1 MKVVKINKYLAL
13 VLILSVLAMACQC
26 PLSSVFVGSTPT
38 PELTPTQAEPTSTPL
53 PPLPPQVIQ
62 VAPARGEEQPLDAPL
77 RLVFDQPMDEKT
89 VEVAFSIEPA
99 VAGEFEWVSPRT
111 VQFKPAG
118 EGFER
123 ATRYT
128 VTIDEKASSEK
139 DVSMKEA
146 VRFEFATV
154 GYLEV
159 GAVQPADETE
169 EVATDAVVTVVFNR
183 PVVPLTAIEDQDNLP
198 QPLTF
203 VPPVRGTGEWINTSI
218 YAFTPAEDAGFDPA
232 TTYKA
237 RVEAGLTDTTG
248 GVLEEDFTWAFTTIM
263 PAVVATYPA
272 KQTTYVSLEP
282 AIHVAF
288 NQPMDRDGA
297 EDFFELRNLS
307 TDEVVTGDFEW
318 RDGGLVLPDRKTY
331 EPYQWSWSAGA
342 GRERVGAETMI
353 FTPDRPLDFDTT
365 YKATIGDG
373 APGATGS
380 AGTESSHTW
389 TFDTIREPRILSTSP
404 RDGQQDARPWGGLEI
419 AFSSPMDPESINGN
433 FTINP
438 PVDASDVYTYWW
450 DSDTELEISF
460 PIEASADYEV
470 TISGAVRGRYGHEL
484 GEDTT
489 VRWRTRAYDPMVY
502 LHSLGKI
509 VTYNAYTRTLAMV
522 TVRNLDDVHF
532 SLYRM
537 PLDDFLR
544 ATGSNSW
551 DFWDD
556 YSGRPEYLIRDWT
569 LDVNPPLNQRS
580 LYGTKLSEREDGLL
594 EPGLYFLQV
603 RPGTIYPEAR
613 YGSLH
618 ASKEILVVSRHNL
631 NVKTTVSQTLAWA
644 TDLRSGDVLPDLP
657 VTVMDDVGDV
667 MDQGS
672 TDQDGVF
679 LGRKTQSRDRWSP
692 VYVFLGDPENPGPD
706 FGLTV
711 NQWDSGIGPWEFNL
725 PVNYNVSD
733 YAGYFFT
740 DRPIYRPGQT
750 VYFKGVVREDD
761 DAHYTLPDQAR
772 KVHVSISDAEGK
784 TIHSED
790 LELSDMGTVDGEIE
804 LDEEASLGNYV
815 IQATY
820 LESKDAQFY
829 TNFQVAEYRKPE
841 FQVEVETDR
850 PEYANGDPINVTAQ
864 ATYFF
869 GGAVADAEVSYVVL
883 TNDYTFRYQG
893 EGRWD
898 FDDRS
903 YDYWWWWRRPSDS
916 YGERIA
922 EGEGVTDADGRFTFE
937 LDADIAEE
945 TSSQIF
951 TLEATVTDV
960 NNQAVSNRTTAIVH
974 KGNFYIGLSP
984 ERYVGQVDEEN
995 QVDLIVVDWE
1005 SEPVPNQEVTVVF
1018 AKRNWYSVQKQAED
1032 GRFYWESVVE
1042 DVPVFTSTVE
1052 TDDEGLGQVSF
1063 TPEEGGTYKIIAT
1076 GTDEAG
1082 NEVRSSTFTWV
1093 SGRSYISWRRDNND
1107 RIDLVT
1113 DKQQYQ
1119 VGDTASILVPHPYQG
1134 EVEALVTVERGYIY
1148 EHWVE
1153 TLETNS
1159 EQIEIPITED
1169 LIPNVFVSVMI
1180 FQGSDENEGGGT
1192 PSFKV
1197 GYAQLAIDT
1206 TEKELS
1212 IELTPD
1218 RAADEHYQ
1226 PGDEVTYDI
1235 DVTDS
1240 AGRPV
1245 EAELALDLVDLA
1257 VLTLA
1262 DRPGPGLLNYFWRER
1277 GLGVGTA
1284 SGLTL
1289 SGDRISEELG
1299 DEVKGMGGGGGG
1311 EEFGPVRERFPDLA
1325 YWNPDL
1331 RTDEDGHGR
1340 FSVELPDNLTTWRL
1354 TARGVDV
1361 ETLVG
1366 EAQVDIISTKSLLL
1380 RPVAPRFFVV
1390 GDEAELAVIAH
1401 NNTDDPLDV
1410 EVALQAQGLTLDE
1423 AARTDATIPANDKVK
1438 LVWPVTAQD
1447 VEEVTLRFGARSA
1460 QADLTDAVEIT
1471 LPVYRYST
1479 PEVVATAGY
1488 LDEDGERLE
1497 AVALPPRYDP
1507 TQGELSVHIDPSLAA
1522 GMVDGLEYLEHYP
1535 YECTEQTVSRFLPN
1549 VVTYRVFEELGV
1561 ARPDLEERLPGLVSQ
1576 GLQRLYNQ
1584 QHYDG
1589 GWGWWVRDDS
1599 RPYLTAYVLL
1609 GLIEAD
1615 RTGFTVDRDV
1625 MNRAARYL
1633 RGSLRSRRDLQEH
1646 WKANEQAFILYVLAE
1661 AGIGDLSRMETLF
1674 QQRDAL
1680 DTFGEAYLAMAYG
1693 ALEEKRQA
1701 RIDTL
1706 LSDITSDAIVSA
1718 TGAHWEEERVDYYA
1732 MNTDTRS
1739 TAIVLA
1745 ALARIDP
1752 DNALAANSVRW
1763 LMVARRDGY
1772 WETTQETAWAI
1783 LALTDWMVATGEL
1796 EGNYA
1801 WRVQVNGELL
1811 GEGEVDQD
1819 NLKETSKLQVE
1830 VARLLAE
1837 EANRVLIQ
1845 RDAPPG
1851 ETQSAGRLYY
1861 SMYLRY
1867 FKPVEDVTALDRG
1880 IIVSRRYTRI
1890 DCDPE
1895 TEAEAED
1902 CPAAVDEAQVGD
1914 VIQVNLTVIA
1924 PHDLHYVVVED
1935 PFPAGAEGVDV
1946 SLETTSIAQEGPQA
1960 TRTDRTHPWWG
1971 GWGAWWFRHTEMRD
1985 EKAVLFATYL
1995 PKGTYEYTYLIR
2007 ASLPGEFRTIPTH
2020 AYEMY
2025 FPEVFGRSDGGL
2037 FTIQTE
2043 ANTND

>member
-1 MKVVKINKYLAL
+1 VKDVRINKYLAIL
-13 VLILSVLAMACQC
+13 LILSVLAMACQC
-26 PLSSVFVGSTPT
+26 PLSSVFVRSTPT
-38 PELTPTQAEPTSTPL
+38 PELAPTAAGPTPTPL

-62 VAPARGEEQPLDAPL
+62 IAPARGEEQPLDAPL
-77 RLVFDQPMDEKT
+77 QFVFDQPMDEEA
-89 VEVAFSIEPA
+89 VESAFSIEPQ
-99 VAGEFEWVSPRT
+99 VAGAFEWVSPRA
-111 VQFKPAG
+111 VQFRPAG
-118 EGFER
+118 AGFKR

-128 VTIDEKASSEK
+128 VTIDEQARSDK
-139 DVSMKEA
+139 DVSMKA
-146 VRFEFATV
+146 PVRFEFATV

-169 EVATDAVVTVVFNR
+169 EVVTDAVVTVAFNR
-183 PVVPLTAIEDQDNLP
+183 PVVPLVAIEDQDNLP

-203 VPPVRGTGEWINTSI
+203 TPPVRGTGEWINTSI
-218 YAFTPAEDAGFDPA
+218 YAFTPAEDDGFDPA

-237 RVEAGLTDTTG
+237 RIGAGLTDTTG
-248 GVLEEDFTWAFTTIM
+248 GVLEEDFTWEFTTIM
-263 PAVVATYPA
+263 PAVVGAYPGR
-272 KQTTYVSLEP
+272 QTTYVSLEP
-282 AIHVAF
+282 AVHVAF
-288 NQPMDRDGA
+288 NQPMDRDGV

-307 TDEVVTGDFEW
+307 TDETVAGAFEW
-318 RDGGLVLPDRKTY
+318 RDEGLVLPDRKTY

-342 GRERVGAETMI
+342 GPERVGAETMI
-353 FTPDRPLDFDTT
+353 FTPDQPLDFDTA
-365 YKATIGDG
+365 YRATVDAG

-380 AGTESSHTW
+380 AGTESSYTW

-404 RDGQQDARPWGGLEI
+404 RDGEQSARPWGGLEI
-419 AFSSPMDPESINGN
+419 TFSSPMDPESINGN
-433 FTINP
+433 FTISP
-438 PVDASDVYTYWW
+438 SVDLGARDVYTHWW
-450 DSDTELEISF
+450 DSDTKLEISF
-460 PIEASADYEV
+460 PIKASADYEV

-502 LHSLGKI
+502 LHSMGRI

-522 TVRNLDDVHF
+522 TVRNVEDVHF

-551 DFWDD
+551 NFWKN
-556 YSGRPEYLIRDWT
+556 YNGRKEHLVREWT
-569 LDVNPPLNQRS
+569 MDVNPPLNQRS
-580 LYGTKLSEREDGLL
+580 LYGTKLAEREDGLL
-594 EPGLYFLQV
+594 DPGLYFLQV
-603 RPGTIYPEAR
+603 RPGEIYPEAR
-613 YGSLH
+613 YGSLSS
-618 ASKEILVVSRHNL
+618 SKEILVVSRHNL
-631 NVKTTVSQTLAWA
+631 SVKTTVSQTLAWA
-644 TDLRSGDVLPDLP
+644 TDLRSGDVSPDMP
-657 VTVMDDVGDV
+657 VTVMDDAGDV
-667 MDQGS
+667 MDRGS

-679 LGRKTQSRDRWSP
+679 LGRKDQSRDRWSP
-692 VYVFLGDPENPGPD
+692 VYVFLGDPENPGAD
-706 FGLTV
+706 FSLAI
-711 NQWDSGIGPWEFNL
+711 NQWDSGIGPWQFGL
-725 PVNYNVSD
+725 PMNYDISG

-750 VYFKGVVREDD
+750 VYFKGVIRADD
-761 DAHYTLPDQAR
+761 DAHYALPDDE
-772 KVHVSISDAEGK
+772 KLVHISISDAEGK

-790 LELSDMGTVDGEIE
+790 LELSDVGTVDGEIE
-804 LDEEASLGNYV
+804 LDEEASLGNYS

-829 TNFQVAEYRKPE
+829 TSFQVAEYRKPE
-841 FQVEVETDR
+841 FQVEVKTDR
-850 PEYANGDPINVTAQ
+850 LEYANGDQINVTAQ

-869 GGAVADAEVSYVVL
+869 GGLVADAEVRYVVL
-883 TNDYTFRYQG
+883 SNDYTFRYQG
-893 EGRWD
+893 KGRWD

-903 YDYWWWWRRPSDS
+903 YDYWWWWRQPGGS

-945 TSSQIF
+945 TSSQNF
-951 TLEATVTDV
+951 TLEVTVTDV
-960 NNQAVSNRTTAIVH
+960 NNQEVSNRTTAIVH
-974 KGNFYIGLSP
+974 KGHFYIGLSP
-984 ERYVGQVDEEN
+984 ERYVGRVNEEN
-995 QVDLIVVDWE
+995 QVDLITVDWE
-1005 SEPVPNQEVTVVF
+1005 SEPLPDQEVTVVF
-1018 AKRNWYSVQKQAED
+1018 ARRNWYSVQKQGED
-1032 GRFYWESVVE
+1032 GRYYWESGVE
-1042 DVPVFTSTVE
+1042 DVPVFTTTVE
-1052 TDDEGLGQVSF
+1052 TDAEGLGQVSF
-1063 TPEEGGTYKIIAT
+1063 TPEAGGTYKVIAT
-1076 GTDEAG
+1076 GVDRAG

-1134 EVEALVTVERGYIY
+1134 EVEALVTVERGYVY

-1169 LIPNVFVSVMI
+1169 LIPNVFVSVVV

-1197 GYAQLAIDT
+1197 GYAQLSIDT
-1206 TEKELS
+1206 TEKELN

-1226 PGDEVTYDI
+1226 PGDEATYDVH
-1235 DVTDS
+1235 VTDS
-1240 AGRPV
+1240 AGDPV

-1262 DRPGPGLLNYFWRER
+1262 DRPGMGLLNYFWRER
-1277 GLGVGTA
+1277 GLGVNTA
-1284 SGLTL
+1284 VGLTL

-1331 RTDEDGHGR
+1331 RTDEDGR
-1340 FSVELPDNLTTWRL
+1340 AQISVELPDNLTTWRL
-1354 TARGVDV
+1354 TARGVDAR
-1361 ETLVG
+1361 TLVG
-1366 EAQVDIISTKSLLL
+1366 EAQVDVISTKSLLL

-1390 GDEAELAVIAH
+1390 GDEAELAVVIH
-1401 NNTDDPLDV
+1401 NNTNDPLDV
-1410 EVALQAQGLTLDE
+1410 EVALQAQGLE
-1423 AARTDATIPANDKVK
+1423 IHGAARTQTSIPANDKVK
-1438 LVWPVTAQD
+1438 LAWPVTVLD
-1447 VEEVTLRFGARSA
+1447 SDEVTLRFGARSA
-1460 QADLTDAVEIT
+1460 QADLADAVEIA

-1488 LDEDGERLE
+1488 MDEDGERLE

-1507 TQGELSVHIDPSLAA
+1507 TQGELSVHVDPSLAA
-1522 GMVDGLEYLEHYP
+1522 GMVESLEYLEHFP

-1561 ARPDLEERLPGLVSQ
+1561 ARPDLEARLPALVNRA
-1576 GLQRLYNQ
+1576 LQRLYNQ
-1584 QHYDG
+1584 QHYNG
-1589 GWGWWVRDDS
+1589 GWGWWVQDES

-1609 GLIEAD
+1609 GMIEAD
-1615 RTGFTVDRDV
+1615 RAGFTVDRNV

-1633 RGSLRSRRDLQEH
+1633 RGSLRSRRDLEEH

-1693 ALEEKRQA
+1693 VLEEVKQS

-1706 LSDITSDAIVSA
+1706 LSDITSDALLSA

-1745 ALARIDP
+1745 ALARLDP
-1752 DNALAANSVRW
+1752 DNALGANTVRW
-1763 LMVARRDGY
+1763 LMAVRKSGR
-1772 WETTQETAWAI
+1772 WETTQENVWAI
-1783 LALTDWMVATGEL
+1783 LGLTDWMVATGEL
-1796 EGNYA
+1796 EGHYG
-1801 WRVQVNGELL
+1801 WRVTVNGELL

-1819 NLKETSKLQVE
+1819 NLKETTQLQIE

-1845 RDAPPG
+1845 RDAPVG
-1851 ETQSAGRLYY
+1851 EVNGEGRLYY

-1880 IIVSRRYTRI
+1880 VIVSRRYTRV
-1890 DCDPE
+1890 DCDG
-1895 TEAEAED
+1895 D
-1902 CPAAVDEAQVGD
+1902 NGCPAVDEAQVGD
-1914 VIQVNLTVIA
+1914 VIQVNLTIIA

-1946 SLETTSIAQEGPQA
+1946 SLKTTSIAQEGPQA
-1960 TRTDRTHPWWG
+1960 IRTDRSHPWWG

-2007 ASLPGEFRTIPTH
+2007 ASLPGEFRAIPTH

-2037 FTIQTE
+2037 FTIYTE
-2043 ANTND
+2043 ANDQ

>member
-1 MKVVKINKYLAL
+1 VKAVKINKYLAVL
-13 VLILSVLAMACQC
+13 LILSVLAMACQC
-26 PLSSVFVGSTPT
+26 PLSSVFVRSTPT
-38 PELTPTQAEPTSTPL
+38 IEATPKPTGPTPTPL

-62 VAPARGEEQPLDAPL
+62 VSPARGEEQPLDAPL
-77 RLVFDQPMDEKT
+77 QMVFDQPMDEET
-89 VEVAFSIEPA
+89 VESAFSIEPQ
-99 VAGEFEWVSPRT
+99 VAGVFEWVSPRA
-111 VQFKPAG
+111 VQFRPSAD
-118 EGFER
+118 GFER

-128 VTIDEKASSEK
+128 VTIDEGARSEK
-139 DVSMKEA
+139 DVSMKEPM
-146 VRFEFATV
+146 RFDFATV

-169 EVATDAVVTVVFNR
+169 DVATDAVVTVVFNR
-183 PVVPLTAIEDQDNLP
+183 PVVPLVAIEDQGNLP

-203 VPPVRGTGEWINTSI
+203 TPPVRGTGEWLNTSI
-218 YAFTPAEDAGFDPA
+218 YTFTPLEEDGFDPA

-237 RVEAGLTDTTG
+237 RIGAGLTDTTG
-248 GVLEEDFTWAFTTIM
+248 GVLEEDFTWEFTTIM
-263 PAVVATYPA
+263 PAVVAAYPGR
-272 KQTTYVSLEP
+272 QTTYVSLEP

-288 NQPMDRDGA
+288 NQPMDRDGV
-297 EDFFELRNLS
+297 EDFFELRNPS
-307 TDEVVTGDFEW
+307 TDEIVAGAFEW
-318 RDGGLVLPDRKTY
+318 RDEGLVLPSRKTY
-331 EPYQWSWSAGA
+331 EPYQWSWSVGA
-342 GRERVGAETMI
+342 GPERVGVETLI
-353 FTPDRPLDFDTT
+353 FTPDQPLDFDTT
-365 YKATIGDG
+365 YRATVDAG

-380 AGTESSHTW
+380 AGTESSYTW

-404 RDGQQDARPWGGLEI
+404 RDGEQNARPWGGLEVT
-419 AFSSPMDPESINGN
+419 FSSPMDPESINGN
-433 FTINP
+433 FTIDL
-438 PVDASDVYTYWW
+438 PVGAGDLSSRDVYTYWW
-450 DSDTELEISF
+450 DSDTKLEISF
-460 PIEASADYEV
+460 PIEPSADYEV

-489 VRWRTRAYDPMVY
+489 VRWRTRAYEPMVY

-522 TVRNLDDVHF
+522 TVRNVEDVHF

-551 DFWDD
+551 NFWNN
-556 YSGRPEYLIRDWT
+556 YNGRKEHLVREWT
-569 LDVNPPLNQRS
+569 LDVSPPLNQRS
-580 LYGTKLSEREDGLL
+580 LYGTKLAEQDDGLL
-594 EPGLYFLQV
+594 DPGLYFLQV
-603 RPGTIYPEAR
+603 RPGTVYPEAR
-613 YGSLH
+613 GRSVSS
-618 ASKEILVVSRHNL
+618 SKEILVVSRHNVS
-631 NVKTTVSQTLAWA
+631 VKTSSNQTLAWV
-644 TDLRSGDVLPDLP
+644 TDLRSGDVSPDLP
-657 VTVMDDVGDV
+657 VTVMDDAGDV
-667 MDQGS
+667 MDRGS

-679 LGRKTQSRDRWSP
+679 LGRKAQSRDRWSP

-706 FGLTV
+706 FGLTI
-711 NQWDSGIGPWEFNL
+711 NQWDNGIGPWQFGL

-740 DRPIYRPGQT
+740 DRPIYRPGQM
-750 VYFKGVVREDD
+750 VYFKGVIREDD
-761 DAHYTLPDQAR
+761 DAHYTLPDETR
-772 KVHVSISDAEGK
+772 KVRVSISDAEGK

-804 LDEEASLGNYV
+804 LDEEASLGNYS
-815 IQATY
+815 IQAIY
-820 LESKDAQFY
+820 LKDRDARFY
-829 TNFQVAEYRKPE
+829 TNFQVAAYRKPE

-850 PEYANGDPINVTAQ
+850 PEYAHGDPINVTAQ

-869 GGAVADAEVSYVVL
+869 GGPVADAEVRYVVL
-883 TNDYTFRYQG
+883 SNDYTFRYQG
-893 EGRWD
+893 KGRWD

-903 YDYWWWWRRPSDS
+903 YDYWWWWRQPGGS

-922 EGEGVTDADGRFTFE
+922 EGEGVTDADGRFTFAV
-937 LDADIAEE
+937 DADIAEE
-945 TSSQIF
+945 TSSQVF

-960 NNQAVSNRTTAIVH
+960 NNQEVSNRTTAIVH
-974 KGNFYIGLSP
+974 KGRFYIGLRP
-984 ERYVGQVDEEN
+984 ARYVGQVDQEN
-995 QVDLIVVDWE
+995 QVDLITVDWE
-1005 SEPVPNQEVTVVF
+1005 SEPIPDQEVTVVF

-1032 GRFYWESVVE
+1032 GRFYWESGVE
-1042 DVPVFTSTVE
+1042 DVPVFTDTVE
-1052 TDDEGLGQVSF
+1052 TDAEGLAQVSF
-1063 TPEEGGTYKIIAT
+1063 TPEEGGTYKVIAT
-1076 GTDEAG
+1076 GVDRAG

-1134 EVEALVTVERGYIY
+1134 EVKALVTVERGYVY

-1169 LIPNVFVSVMI
+1169 LIPNVFVSVVI
-1180 FQGSDENEGGGT
+1180 VKGTDENVRT

-1197 GYAQLAIDT
+1197 GYAQLSIDT
-1206 TEKELS
+1206 TEKALN

-1226 PGDEVTYDI
+1226 PGDEVTYDLH
-1235 DVTDS
+1235 VTDS
-1240 AGRPV
+1240 AGDPV

-1262 DRPGPGLLNYFWRER
+1262 DRPGPGLLDYFWRER
-1277 GLGVGTA
+1277 GLGVDTA

-1331 RTDEDGHGR
+1331 RTDEDGR
-1340 FSVELPDNLTTWRL
+1340 AQFSVELPDNLTTWRL

-1366 EAQVDIISTKSLLL
+1366 EAQVDVISTKSLLL

-1390 GDEAELAVIAH
+1390 GDEAELAVVIH
-1401 NNTDDPLDV
+1401 NNTNDPLDV
-1410 EVALQAQGLTLDE
+1410 EAAIQVAGLALHE
-1423 AARTDATIPANDKVK
+1423 AARTQVSVPANDKVK
-1438 LVWPVTAQD
+1438 LAWPVTVQD
-1447 VEEVTLRFGARSA
+1447 VEDVTLRFGARSA
-1460 QADLTDAVEIT
+1460 QADLADAVEIK

-1488 LDEDGERLE
+1488 IDEDGERLE

-1507 TQGELSVHIDPSLAA
+1507 TQGELSVHVDPSLAA
-1522 GMVDGLEYLEHYP
+1522 GMIDGLEYLEHFP

-1561 ARPDLEERLPGLVSQ
+1561 ARPDLEERLPGLVNR

-1584 QHYDG
+1584 QRYNG
-1589 GWGWWVRDDS
+1589 GWGWWVRDES

-1615 RTGFTVDRDV
+1615 RAGFTVDRDV

-1633 RGSLRSRRDLQEH
+1633 KGSLRSRRDLQAH

-1661 AGIGDLSRMETLF
+1661 AGVGDLSRMETLF

-1693 ALEEKRQA
+1693 VLEEDKQS

-1718 TGAHWEEERVDYYA
+1718 TGAHWEEEQVDYYA

-1745 ALARIDP
+1745 ALARLDP
-1752 DNALAANSVRW
+1752 DNALAANTVRW
-1763 LMVARRDGY
+1763 LMVARRDGR
-1772 WETTQETAWAI
+1772 WETTQENAWAI

-1796 EGNYA
+1796 EGHYA
-1801 WRVQVNGELL
+1801 WRVLVNGELL
-1811 GEGEVDQD
+1811 GEGEVDRD
-1819 NLKETSKLQVE
+1819 NLKETNKLQIE
-1830 VARLLAE
+1830 VARLLAD

-1845 RDAPPG
+1845 RDAPSG
-1851 ETQSAGRLYY
+1851 EARGEGRLYY

-1867 FKPVEDVTALDRG
+1867 FKPVEDVTALERG
-1880 IIVSRRYTRI
+1880 IIVSRRYTRA
-1890 DCDPE
+1890 DCDG
-1895 TEAEAED
+1895 D
-1902 CPAAVDEAQVGD
+1902 NGCPAVDEAQVGD
-1914 VIQVNLTVIA
+1914 VIRVQLTVIA
-1924 PHDLHYVVVED
+1924 PRDLHYVVVED

-1946 SLETTSIAQEGPQA
+1946 SLKTSSIAQEGPQV

-1971 GWGAWWFRHTEMRD
+1971 GWGSWWFRHTEMRD

-2007 ASLPGEFRTIPTH
+2007 ASLPGEFRAIPTH

-2037 FTIQTE
+2037 FTITE
-2043 ANTND
+2043 